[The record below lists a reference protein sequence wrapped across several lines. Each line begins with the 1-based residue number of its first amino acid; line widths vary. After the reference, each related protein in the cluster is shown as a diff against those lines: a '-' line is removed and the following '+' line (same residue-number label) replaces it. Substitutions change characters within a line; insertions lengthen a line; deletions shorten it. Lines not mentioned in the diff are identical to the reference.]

1 MKKSE
6 WNDEQLEQMLMQM
19 PTIKDHRNPREI
31 YQNISLK
38 VNKKKRKKVW
48 FVPTIATAAAAL
60 LFFILAPSFLNNF
73 NLGSE
78 SSSDEAMENAS
89 MAIEDSEKSTEEDLG
104 NDSIG
109 MLSEPSDK
117 EDASRVM
124 IAEEQQSYTVKN
136 LDSNEILLTYSVY
149 LGGANFPTTVSI
161 VVQSDGDNA
170 IEQWEK
176 NIPLVNDIILRNP
189 NLGIDPIPSF
199 FSDFSEIVEKDGSK
213 IVRADVAD
221 NVNTESFT
229 SAQGNEFKN
238 LLESFRLL
246 SDDYQH
252 VELYKNNE
260 LGVIN
265 GNEGI
270 VEKNIDLEKDT
281 KYAYLYYMHEES
293 GHKFLAPSSEEY
305 STIKEA
311 LEAMGEPLGQG
322 DYKLQPTIP
331 ANANLET
338 IKPDGTN
345 LAITFTDDTGLD
357 NNDTFI
363 RMLEAILL
371 TAKEFDFETVTF
383 HGNIDRIGDVQFGE
397 PVDVPIAPNPLP
409 LN

>member
-60 LFFILAPSFLNNF
+60 LLFILAPSLLNNF
-73 NLGSE
+73 NMGSE

-89 MAIEDSEKSTEEDLG
+89 MAMDSEKSMEE
-104 NDSIG
+104 NPESDSIG
-109 MLSEPSDK
+109 MLAEPSK
-117 EDASRVM
+117 EEDTARVM
-124 IAEEQQSYTVKN
+124 ITEEQQSYTVKN
-136 LDSNEILLTYSVY
+136 IDSNEVLLTYGVY
-149 LGGANFPTTVSI
+149 LGGVIFPTTVSI
-161 VVQSDGDNA
+161 VVQSDGDNV

-189 NLGIDPIPSF
+189 NYGIDPIPSF
-199 FSDFSEIVEKDGSK
+199 FSDFSEIVKKDGSK
-213 IVRADVAD
+213 IVRADVSD

-229 SAQGNEFKN
+229 TAQMDQFSNILN
-238 LLESFRLL
+238 SFRLL
-246 SDDYQH
+246 TEDYQH
-252 VELYKNNE
+252 VELYKNNQQ
-260 LGVIN
+260 GVIN
-265 GNEGI
+265 GQEGI
-270 VEKNIDLEKDT
+270 VKNSIDLEKDT

-293 GHKFLAPSSEEY
+293 GHKFLAPSSVEY
-305 STIKEA
+305 STIHEA
-311 LEAMGEPLGQG
+311 LEAMGESLEQG
-322 DYKLQPTIP
+322 EYKLQPTIP
-331 ANANLET
+331 ANATIET
-338 IKPDGTN
+338 IEPDGTN
-345 LAITFTDDTGLD
+345 LDITFTDDTGLE

-363 RMLEAILL
+363 RMVEAILL

-383 HGNIDRIGDVQFGE
+383 NGNIETIGDVPFGE
-397 PVDVPIAPNPLP
+397 PVAVPIAPNPLP